1 MRPRIIRKNPAAM
14 PALRLRRVGAA
25 RAGCGAGSRRRCA
38 PLLAIAAAA
47 ALVAGT
53 GCGEPSPVALD
64 ATPLRLTLS
73 EYRVAPQAV
82 RVPAGRVTIVVRN
95 AGTMV
100 HRLQVRNEDR
110 TRTLAAS
117 PPLRP
122 GETARLVVELPPGTY
137 VDTCAIERHD
147 TLGEHGTIV
156 AR

>member
-1 MRPRIIRKNPAAM
+1 MPVLPPR
-14 PALRLRRVGAA
+14 
-25 RAGCGAGSRRRCA
+25 
-38 PLLAIAAAA
+38 LLATAVAA
-47 ALVAGT
+47 ALAACA
-53 GCGEPSPVALD
+53 GCGEPAPVAVD

-95 AGTMV
+95 DGTMV
-100 HRLQVRNEDR
+100 HRLQIRSADR
-110 TRTLAAS
+110 TRTLAAT

-122 GETARLVVELPPGTY
+122 GASARIVVELAPGTY
-137 VDTCAIERHD
+137 VDLCSQDRHD